1 MRSIAILTNKR
12 ITQED
17 GLRLLKGK
25 IAGIRQNGAD
35 ELCATRFPKSVFLFF
50 ETGDP
55 EKDEPIPEEWLDKLP
70 SKGFHC
76 VDVEYHLSSVTK
88 RIVEALMGEYPDMYV
103 VVDEIFEDGDI
114 RIVKAEEYLKMEF
127 DW

>member
-25 IAGIRQNGAD
+25 IAGVRSWGDNICTMKN
-35 ELCATRFPKSVFLFF
+35 PKSAYLYL

-114 RIVKAEEYLKMEF
+114 RVVTAEDYLKMEF